1 MRRTNAATHARD
13 AADILLVSMT
23 DKPKGPEDE
32 GPSPPPRTAP
42 TVRFFEPPPPSSG
55 ENFTRTIV
63 EQPAY
68 QAPGGKKEPY
78 LTMIAGA
85 HAGSVVKISERE
97 TILGRAPECTLRV
110 DGDGVSWK
118 HARIFMIGDHWFV
131 EDLKSTNGTALN
143 DRRIAMEKISDG
155 DRVHLGP
162 GVILRFSLWDE
173 LEASVQQGLYES
185 AVKDPLT
192 GAYNRKH
199 FAERLAAE
207 VGYAARHH
215 APLCLIM
222 FDVDHF
228 KRVNDTHGHPAGDQV
243 LRSIAAAILGIVRV
257 DDVFARVGGEE
268 FALLARATD
277 AQNAVLFA
285 ERLRQGIEGMPVAWG
300 GGALQVTA
308 SFGVSSLQELA
319 SPSGDAL
326 VAIADGRLYE
336 AKRSGRNRVVGPK

>member
-1 MRRTNAATHARD
+1 
-13 AADILLVSMT
+13 MT
-23 DKPKGPEDE
+23 DKPKSPDDE
-32 GPSPPPRTAP
+32 GTPHAPRGAP
-42 TVRFFEPPPPSSG
+42 TIKFFEPPPPSSG

-63 EQPAY
+63 EQSAY

-85 HAGSVVKISERE
+85 HAGSVVKLAGKE
-97 TILGRAPECTLRV
+97 TTLGRAPECTLRI

-118 HARIFMIGDHWFV
+118 HARIFTVADAWFV
-131 EDLKSTNGTALN
+131 EDFKSTNGTALN
-143 DRRIAMEKISDG
+143 ERRISMEKISDG
-155 DRVHLGP
+155 DRIHLGP
-162 GVILRFSLWDE
+162 GIILRFSLWDE

-199 FAERLAAE
+199 FGERLAAE

-215 APLCLIM
+215 APLSLIM

-228 KRVNDTHGHPAGDQV
+228 KKVNDTYGHPAGDQV

-257 DDVFARVGGEE
+257 EDVFARVGGEE
-268 FALLARATD
+268 FSILARATD
-277 AQNAVLFA
+277 ARNAVLFA
-285 ERLRQGIEGMPVAWG
+285 ERIRQGIEGMPIAWS
-300 GGALQVTA
+300 GGALNVTA

-326 VAIADGRLYE
+326 VAVADGRLYE
-336 AKRSGRNRVVGPK
+336 AKRGGRNRVVGPA

>member
-1 MRRTNAATHARD
+1 MAAP
-13 AADILLVSMT
+13 
-23 DKPKGPEDE
+23 PKRPEDE
-32 GPSPPPRTAP
+32 PPRPRRETA
-42 TVRFFEPPPPSSG
+42 TVKFFEPPPPSSG
-55 ENFTRTIV
+55 EQFTRTVV
-63 EQPAY
+63 EQSAY
-68 QAPGGKKEPY
+68 QPQTGGKKEAY

-85 HAGSVVKISERE
+85 HAGAVVKLTGKEA
-97 TILGRAPECTLRV
+97 TLGRAPECTLRI

-118 HARIFMIGDHWFV
+118 HARIFTMADSWFV

-143 DRRIAMEKISDG
+143 ERRISMEKLTDG

-199 FAERLAAE
+199 FNERLAAE

-215 APLCLIM
+215 APLSLIM

-243 LRSIAAAILGIVRV
+243 LRSISGAILGIVRV
-257 DDVFARVGGEE
+257 EDVFARVGGEE
-268 FALLARATD
+268 FALLARSTD
-277 AQNAVLFA
+277 AHNAVLFA
-285 ERLRQGIEGMPVAWG
+285 ERLRQGIEGMPIPWS

-308 SFGVSSLQELA
+308 SFGVSALQELA
-319 SPSGDAL
+319 QPGGDAL

-336 AKRSGRNRVVGPK
+336 AKRGGRNRVVGPR